1 MRRVLTVFLLILFL
15 ASQCRQKESVVAP
28 QIAKLIG
35 TWQLAEPDSAYA
47 TTLRFAY
54 DTANP
59 PHDVTP
65 FKASGKTAV
74 NDYTVNMFATLD
86 GMLSAD
92 ELVSSKVAGSAEAM
106 AFELAYFTNLKAVVR
121 YEITSD
127 NQLHLIHG
135 GAQPHLLVY
144 KRVN

>member
-1 MRRVLTVFLLILFL
+1 M
-15 ASQCRQKESVVAP
+15 P
-28 QIAKLIG
+28 Q
-35 TWQLAEPDSAYA
+35 
-47 TTLRFAY
+47 RY
-54 DTANP
+54 DLPMTP
-59 PHDVTP
+59 PIHRTMLHP
-65 FKASGKTAV
+65 FKASGKASV

-92 ELVSSKVAGSAEAM
+92 ELASTKVAGSAEAM
-106 AFELAYFTNLKAVVR
+106 AFEQAYFTNLKAVVR
-121 YEITSD
+121 YELPSN